1 MSRLSN
7 VMRQQIVKA
16 ACDKAGF
23 MARRNDVLVEIDEIK
38 FKMLIEYWGGT
49 EKYAQLERK
58 IKEVRTKTKTL
69 NELGINI
76 NVSKEW
82 QSYHTDGMNIA
93 GMAMC
98 YPSENDNRIIIKK
111 YNERMV
117 VPQGPL
123 VEELMDKTKEAED
136 LYSADKDVTVNVTA
150 LVNSVTTVKKLI
162 EVWPESAELI
172 PSEVESIKKQLPAI
186 NMSSLNAAIGIPSTP

>member
-1 MSRLSN
+1 MSRLTN

-16 ACDKAGF
+16 ASTKAGF
-23 MARRNDVLVEIDEIK
+23 LVRRDEVLKEITEIK
-38 FKMLIEYWGGT
+38 FKMIVEYWGGS

-58 IKEVRTKTKTL
+58 IKEVRTKTKGL
-69 NELGINI
+69 QQLGVNI
-76 NVSKEW
+76 ILSKEW
-82 QSYHTDGMNIA
+82 QSYHVDGMNIA
-93 GMAMC
+93 DMAMD
-98 YPSENDNRIIIKK
+98 YPYETKDRILIKK
-111 YNERMV
+111 YDERMV
-117 VPQGPL
+117 IPQSPL
-123 VEELMDKTKEAED
+123 VEELMVKIKEAED